1 VTGKKV
7 LRYAVMLP
15 GILYLWALLPVSVRP
30 QYTGSPF
37 RKPDATLNIDIGA
50 ARAAGVSSAAVAT
63 VGETGLQTL
72 SKHRIKQ
79 ACEPP
84 ALLTPI
90 VRPAQRLVVRY
101 IDNGKVVSEKVYDCS
116 NYV

>member
-1 VTGKKV
+1 MTGKKA

-15 GILYLWALLPVSVRP
+15 GILYLWALLPVSFRP

-37 RKPDATLNIDIGA
+37 RKPDATLNIDVSA
-50 ARAAGVSSAAVAT
+50 TKVTGVASAVTAV
-63 VGETGLQTL
+63 GQNGLQKL
-72 SKHRIKQ
+72 SNRRIKQ

-84 ALLTPI
+84 AVLTPI
-90 VRPAQRLVVRY
+90 VRPAQRLVVRWL
-101 IDNGKVVSEKVYDCS
+101 DGGKVVAEKVYDCS